1 MPKIIDKWYSK
12 LTIFCLLSL
21 AVVGGLIHRSGQTP
35 VEAQSAAAPTFSFI
49 RYTYNQ
55 KKPFKIN
62 SIMTTK
68 YGPAW
73 ADVVTDPAN
82 MLKCASSVPI
92 ALCYYSGPNGP
103 VPCNQDGLG
112 LANCTCYEIPSAS
125 QGNKQPYLVD
135 INGILNEDVYLQ
147 TIKKCGPKGE
157 KCKAVNDAPVCDS
170 INNNTF
176 IPGADLISTFSLY
189 LEQKMPIHE
198 TNCPTPS
205 NYAGCMTAPCKRTG
219 EKDPTTGLPLVQC
232 GCPVYDGPYQVGT
245 ATNQC
250 VLSGTNVWS
259 AAYNPMLNPSPTP
272 GEE

>member
-1 MPKIIDKWYSK
+1 MKKMNKWYPVIAIPGF
-12 LTIFCLLSL
+12 IFLLIVAGLYRSDQSP
-21 AVVGGLIHRSGQTP
+21 VVAQTS
-35 VEAQSAAAPTFSFI
+35 VKPTFSFV
-49 RYTYNQ
+49 RYTGNQ
-55 KKPFKIN
+55 PFKLNTIP
-62 SIMTTK
+62 TTK

-73 ADVVTDPAN
+73 ADVVTQPSN

-112 LANCTCYEIPSAS
+112 LANCTCYEIPSTK

-135 INGILNEDVYLQ
+135 INGILNEDVYKQ
-147 TIKKCGPKGE
+147 TIAKCGQKGE
-157 KCKAVNDAPVCDS
+157 KCKAVNDAPVCDA

-205 NYAGCMTAPCKRTG
+205 AYAGCMTAPCKRTG
-219 EKDPTTGLPLVQC
+219 KTEPTTGLPLVQC
-232 GCPVYDGPYQVGT
+232 GCPIYEGPYQVGT
-245 ATNQC
+245 KTDQC

-259 AAYNPMLNPSPTP
+259 AAYVPQTPNP
-272 GEE
+272 GE